1 MAIETP
7 PLMPKQM
14 VRYREDPVLFLQE
27 QYVVRDIRSGKDR
40 LVKLEPFQVKILR
53 DVLCTRGADGLRQY
67 NLALLGMGKKN
78 GKSELASMVA
88 VWHVYCD
95 EREAEVYVVANDLEQ
110 SASVTFKRIARA
122 IRKNPRL
129 AREANVG
136 KYEITIPATDSVI
149 RAVSR
154 DVPGSAGNTASL
166 TVFDELW
173 GFKDRLLYDEM
184 TQNPVRAEPLTLVVT
199 YAGYDRESL
208 LHDLYEQGSTGDDP
222 RFYFK
227 WFTGDDANPASWVTE
242 QYLAQQRRR
251 LPPQVYRRLHR
262 NEWSSPDA
270 PFVEEWMVKRCTTGV
285 ESDDRRPG
293 GEYVLTC
300 DLGLTKDRAAA
311 AVLHRDYRRG
321 VVALDKLS
329 VWEGSRER
337 PVQIAHVASTLEAW
351 HARYRPRA
359 VVVDPWELRAFVQE
373 HRNWRIVEF
382 RFAGHAMYEMASI
395 LYSLICNA
403 QLVLYPEAG
412 RFTGRDGMPHDLQ
425 HELVNLVLV
434 ETPSG
439 FRFDH
444 RVGRHND
451 MSIAV
456 GMGCWSLMRQCR
468 RAVTWR
474 ELAYI
479 QHVTGVKTNWEGAAR
494 REGEQTVVVDH
505 GSGPVVVD
513 VSGRE
518 VAAGQ
523 DGAGRI
529 VAARGFGRIELK

>member
-7 PLMPKQM
+7 LLTPRRM
-14 VRYREDPVLFLQE
+14 VRYREDPVLFLHE
-27 QYVVRDIRSGKDR
+27 QYIVRDVRTGRDR
-40 LVKLEPFQVKILR
+40 LVSLEPFQVKILR

-67 NLALLGMGKKN
+67 NLALLGLAKKN

-122 IRKNPRL
+122 IRKNARL

-154 DVPGSAGNTASL
+154 DVPGSAGNVASL
-166 TVFDELW
+166 TIFDELW

-208 LHDLYEQGSTGDDP
+208 LHQLYEQGSKGDDP
-222 RFYFK
+222 RYYFK
-227 WFTGDDANPASWVTE
+227 WFSGDDANPASWVDE
-242 QYLAQQRRR
+242 RYLEQQRRR

-270 PFVEEWMVKRCTTGV
+270 PFLEEWMVKRCTTGV
-285 ESDDRRPG
+285 ESDDRKPG

-321 VVALDKLS
+321 VVVLDRLR
-329 VWEGSRER
+329 VWEGTPQQ
-337 PVQIAHVASTLEAW
+337 PVQIAHVAGTLEAW
-351 HARYRPRA
+351 HVRYRPRE
-359 VVVDPWELRAFVQE
+359 VVVDPWELRSFVQD
-373 HRNWRIVEF
+373 HRQWRIVEF

-395 LYSLICNA
+395 VYSLVANA
-403 QLVLYPEAG
+403 GLVLYPEAG
-412 RFTGRDGMPHDLQ
+412 RFTGRDGLTHDLQ

-439 FRFDH
+439 WKFDH

-456 GMGCWSLMRQCR
+456 GMGCWSLMRK
-468 RAVTWR
+468 ASGAPTWR
-474 ELAYI
+474 ELLYI
-479 QHVTGVKTNWEGAAR
+479 QGVTGHKTDWEDAAR
-494 REGEQTVVVDH
+494 AEGETSVVVNL
-505 GSGPVVVD
+505 GNGPVAVD
-513 VSGRE
+513 LKRRVAGGVTQTGGRSP
-518 VAAGQ
+518 GL
-523 DGAGRI
+523 GHLH
-529 VAARGFGRIELK
+529 RG

>member
-7 PLMPKQM
+7 PLTPRRM
-14 VRYREDPVLFLQE
+14 VRYREDPVRFLQE
-27 QYVVRDIRSGKDR
+27 QYTVRDVRSGKDR
-40 LVKLEPFQVKILR
+40 LVSLEPFQVEILH
-53 DVLCTRGADGLRQY
+53 DVLCTRGDDGLRQY
-67 NLALLGMGKKN
+67 NLALLGMAKKN
-78 GKSELASMVA
+78 GKSELAAMVA

-95 EREAEVYVVANDLEQ
+95 EREAEVYVCANDLEQ

-129 AREANVG
+129 AHEASVG

-154 DVPGSAGNTASL
+154 DVPGSAGNVASL
-166 TVFDELW
+166 TIFDELW

-208 LHDLYEQGSTGDDP
+208 LHDLYEQGQRGDDP
-222 RFYFK
+222 HYYFK
-227 WFTGDDANPASWVTE
+227 WYSGDEANPASWVTE

-270 PFVEEWMVKRCTTGV
+270 PFLEEWMIRRCTTGV
-285 ESDDRRPG
+285 ESDDRKPG
-293 GEYVLTC
+293 GEYALTC

-321 VVALDKLS
+321 VVVLDRLR
-329 VWEGSRER
+329 VWEGSPQR
-337 PVQIAHVASTLEAW
+337 PVQIAHVAGTLEAW
-351 HARYRPRA
+351 YVRYRPRE

-373 HRNWRIVEF
+373 HRQWRIVEF
-382 RFAGHAMYEMASI
+382 RFSGHAMFEMASL
-395 LYSLICNA
+395 LYSLIANA
-403 QLVLYPEAG
+403 QLVLYPQAG
-412 RFTGRDGMPHDLQ
+412 LFTGRDGMPHDLQ
-425 HELVNLVLV
+425 HELANLVLV

-439 FRFDH
+439 FKFDH

-451 MSIAV
+451 MSISV
-456 GMGCWSLMRQCR
+456 GMGCWSLMQRGR
-468 RAVTWR
+468 GVPTWQ
-474 ELAYI
+474 ELFYL
-479 QHVTGVKTNWEGAAR
+479 QRLTGRKTGWQRAAR
-494 REGEQTVVVDH
+494 DQGEQTVVVDR

-513 VSGRE
+513 VARE
-518 VAAGQ
+518 TVGGQ
-523 DGAGRI
+523 DRAGCI
-529 VAARGFGRIELK
+529 VAARGFGRIGRQ